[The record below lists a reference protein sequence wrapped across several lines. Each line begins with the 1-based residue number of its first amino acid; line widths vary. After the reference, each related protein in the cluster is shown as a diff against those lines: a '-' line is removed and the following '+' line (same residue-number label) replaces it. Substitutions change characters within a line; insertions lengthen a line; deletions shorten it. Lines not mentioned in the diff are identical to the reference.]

1 MRSCRSPIMI
11 ALSAFLAVSLFLPLE
26 LSALSEKG
34 YKALHNFTKVLH
46 YIETNYA
53 SEVDEEELID
63 GAISGMLRTLDPHS
77 VYMRPELYRELK
89 VDTRG
94 RFDGIGIEVTVRDR
108 ALTVVAPIKGSPAS
122 KQGIRA
128 GDKILKINGH
138 YTKDLNLS
146 EAVSMMRGRR
156 GSQVT
161 LTLGR
166 KGSKRPI
173 DITITRRVIK
183 VPSVN
188 SRFLQGGYAY
198 LSISNFQQGTARAVR
213 KGLKKLSKKE
223 RIEGLVLDLRHDPG
237 GLLDQSIA
245 VSDIFLSSGVIVTTR
260 TRGKEIDRRVAHEE
274 GTQPDYPIVVL
285 VDGGT
290 ASAAEIVAG
299 ALQDNKRATV
309 MGTTSFGKGS
319 VQTVID
325 LDGGSGLKLT
335 IAHYYTPSDKLI
347 HGIGI
352 KPDVVVPAH
361 APKKKGAKTEEPSS
375 ASRDYQLEKALEFL
389 QSGGKIAPRKMNKH
403 RS

>member
-1 MRSCRSPIMI
+1 MRSCRSPII
-11 ALSAFLAVSLFLPLE
+11 FALSLFFAVNLFLPSE
-26 LSALSEKG
+26 ASALSEKG

-53 SEVDEEELID
+53 NEVDEEELID

-108 ALTVVAPIKGSPAS
+108 ALTVVAPIKGSPAA

-128 GDKILKINGH
+128 GDKILKINGK

-156 GSQVT
+156 GSHVT

-166 KGSKRPI
+166 KGRKRPL
-173 DITITRRVIK
+173 DVTITRRVIK
-183 VPSVN
+183 VPSVD

-198 LSISNFQQGTARAVR
+198 ISISNFQQGTARAVR
-213 KGLKKLSKKE
+213 KALKKLSKKE

-237 GLLDQSIA
+237 GLLDQAIL

-260 TRGKEIDRRVAHEE
+260 TRGEEIDRRVAHEE
-274 GTQPDYPIVVL
+274 GTQPNYPIVIL

-352 KPDVVVPAH
+352 KPDVVVPARD
-361 APKKKGAKTEEPSS
+361 PKKKGDESKEKSRS
-375 ASRDYQLEKALEFL
+375 SRDYQLEKALEYL
-389 QSGGKIAPRKMNKH
+389 QSGGNLPPRKNKH